1 LLSFVLIKVPEKRVV
16 DVNRKETS
24 RVVPALGRM
33 IDCRSRL
40 VVGMLTE
47 GTILQGRYRIVR
59 QLGQGGMGAVYE
71 AVDERLD
78 TTVALKETFF
88 ADERLRKQFER
99 EARLLAR
106 MHHPALPRVSD
117 HFNEGEGQF
126 LVMQYIA
133 GEDLFEMLA
142 ARNAP
147 FPEDQVAR
155 WADQLCDAL
164 DYLHTQD
171 PQIIHRDI
179 KPQNL
184 KLTSRGQVVL
194 LDFGLA
200 KGSAGQL
207 TAITT
212 SASIFGYTPNYAP
225 LEQIQGKGTD
235 PRSDI
240 YALGSTLYHLV
251 TNVKPPDALSR
262 AAAVV
267 NGQDDPLL
275 PANQVTSAVGAGLSS
290 ILSKAMSQRRD
301 DRFASASDMRAA
313 LQAADYQASDEE
325 TVVTPGGAAVA
336 AAPTFASEKATR
348 VAGDQTRRMTSPS
361 FSSEAQT
368 LVAGEATNV
377 RTVTG
382 GQAASAQPARRTSW
396 RPIAAAVIVL
406 ILIAGGSAAFVAY
419 RRSRQTQLTT
429 TTTPPQTESQPA
441 PPSQPADNSA
451 PVTDSRNAAEATRT
465 NQAKSD
471 KAKNEAQRTTPGK
484 PEQKPEDALKNS
496 AQPEAVDPAHQG
508 DRGRDRDRTPA
519 PGAGLPANFDPLR
532 PDRRHPVVPGT
543 PEIRVLPNGGRIIKN
558 PDGTT
563 VFIGPNGKTRVVTPG
578 EKGNRNRN
586 ENDQR

>member
-1 LLSFVLIKVPEKRVV
+1 
-16 DVNRKETS
+16 
-24 RVVPALGRM
+24 
-33 IDCRSRL
+33 
-40 VVGMLTE
+40 MLTE
-47 GTILQGRYRIVR
+47 GTILQSRYRIVR

-88 ADERLRKQFER
+88 ADEKLRKQFER

-117 HFNEGEGQF
+117 HFNESEGQF

-142 ARNAP
+142 TRNAP
-147 FPEDQVAR
+147 FPEEQVAG

-184 KLTSRGQVVL
+184 KLTARGQVVL

-200 KGSAGQL
+200 KGSAGPL
-207 TAITT
+207 TAVTT

-240 YALGSTLYHLV
+240 YALGATLYHLV

-267 NGQDDPLL
+267 NGQADPLV
-275 PANQVTSAVGAGLSS
+275 PANLVSPAVGAGLSNV
-290 ILSKAMSQRRD
+290 LSKSMSQKRD
-301 DRFASASDMRAA
+301 ERFGSASDMRAA
-313 LQAADYQASDEE
+313 LQGADYQPGDEE
-325 TVVTPGGAAVA
+325 TLVIASAAAVST
-336 AAPTFASEKATR
+336 APTAFSEKATR
-348 VAGDQTRRMTSPS
+348 LVGNQTQRTTSPS

-382 GQAASAQPARRTSW
+382 GQGSLPQPARRTSW
-396 RPIAAAVIVL
+396 RPIAAATIVL
-406 ILIAGGSAAFVAY
+406 VLIAGGAAGFIAY
-419 RRSRQTQLTT
+419 RRSRQPQRV
-429 TTTPPQTESQPA
+429 TTTPAQTESQPA
-441 PPSQPADNSA
+441 QSSQPGDSSA
-451 PVTDSRNAAEATRT
+451 PVTEPRNQEEATRT
-465 NQAKSD
+465 NQARTEKP
-471 KAKNEAQRTTPGK
+471 KTETQRGTQPK
-484 PEQKPEDALKNS
+484 PDQKPEDALKNV
-496 AQPEAVDPAHQG
+496 PPPDVVDPGHQG
-508 DRGRDRDRTPA
+508 DAGRNRDRTPA
-519 PGAGLPANFDPLR
+519 PGQQPNFDPLR
-532 PDRRHPVVPGT
+532 PVPPDRRHPPGPNM
-543 PEIRVLPNGGRIIKN
+543 PEIRVLPNGGRMIKN

-563 VFIGPNGKTRVVTPG
+563 VLIGPNGKTRVITPG
-578 EKGNRNRN
+578 EKGNRNRG
-586 ENDQR
+586 ENDNRP

>member
-1 LLSFVLIKVPEKRVV
+1 
-16 DVNRKETS
+16 
-24 RVVPALGRM
+24 
-33 IDCRSRL
+33 
-40 VVGMLTE
+40 MLTE
-47 GTILQGRYRIVR
+47 ETILQGRYRIVR

-88 ADERLRKQFER
+88 QDEKLRKQFER

-117 HFNEGEGQF
+117 HFNEGDGQF

-133 GEDLFEMLA
+133 GQDLFEMLA
-142 ARNAP
+142 ARNTP
-147 FPEDQVAR
+147 FPPDHVVR

-207 TAITT
+207 TAVTT

-240 YALGSTLYHLV
+240 YALGATLYHLV

-267 NGQDDPLL
+267 NGQPDPLM
-275 PANQVTSAVGAGLSS
+275 PANQITPEVGAGLAHV
-290 ILSKAMSQRRD
+290 LSKSMSQKRD
-301 DRFASASDMRAA
+301 DRFATASDMRAA
-313 LQAADYQASDEE
+313 LQAADHQPTDEE
-325 TVVTPGGAAVA
+325 TLVTPGVAAFA
-336 AAPTFASEKATR
+336 AAPTSASEKGTR
-348 VAGDQTRRMTSPS
+348 LVGGQTHRVTSPS

-377 RTVTG
+377 RTVNG
-382 GQAASAQPARRTSW
+382 GQAALPQPAHRTSW
-396 RPIAAAVIVL
+396 RPIAAAAIVL
-406 ILIAGGSAAFVAY
+406 ILIAGASAGLIAY
-419 RRSRQTQLTT
+419 RRSRQQQTITSS
-429 TTTPPQTESQPA
+429 PAQTELQPGLS
-441 PPSQPADNSA
+441 SQPADNSA
-451 PVTDSRNAAEATRT
+451 PVTEPKNAEETTRT
-465 NQAKSD
+465 NQAKTE
-471 KAKNEAQRTTPGK
+471 KPKTEAQRSSQAK
-484 PEQKPEDALKNS
+484 PESKPEDALKNS
-496 AQPEAVDPAHQG
+496 PSTEDVDPAHQG
-508 DRGRDRDRTPA
+508 DPGRNRDRTPPSGQQGPFNRPLP
-519 PGAGLPANFDPLR
+519 PGW
-532 PDRRHPVVPGT
+532 HPPTAPGT

-563 VFIGPNGKTRVVTPG
+563 VFIGPNGKTRVTTPG
-578 EKGNRNRN
+578 ERGNRNRKG
-586 ENDQR
+586 NDNQP